1 MIDFVPSGLV
11 AVCCWL
17 ISQALDT
24 AGLRTADMSV
34 PVGSVAERGWIHVGG
49 ETAIDWEGEGT
60 LAAVPVEA
68 GTTEAGSTGPVDW
81 P

>member
-1 MIDFVPSGLV
+1 
-11 AVCCWL
+11 
-17 ISQALDT
+17 
-24 AGLRTADMSV
+24 MSV

-49 ETAIDWEGEGT
+49 ETAIDWEGGGT